1 MNLLYTLALT
11 SVYIFNLLGQ
21 YLSVGEDGKPAIS
34 DKPVAMDVTAATAAD
49 ETPSKNANR
58 WNFGGKDIKW
68 ILKSSANGTYT
79 LGYQDSDA
87 YSTAFVYTQNGAIV
101 TSYEEPDVTFE
112 SEHESA
118 HWKVSTE
125 APKNQAVT
133 LDEAQPYER
142 PTFTGSNVDVTLK
155 RKLYTDE
162 WNSLCL
168 PFSLSAAQIAEL
180 WGPGSKVAILTGDS
194 ETKLSF
200 SICDDIKAGKPC
212 LLDPESVNTTD
223 HTYEIKGIKVSTWK
237 NNSDLQYIV
246 GSTRMKGFF
255 SPTTINKGSYVI
267 GEANKVYHL
276 VSNMEAKGFRCY
288 FEDVTGRNRQ
298 LTWGIDDNTTG
309 IDGTFVTPQAPKV
322 GNIYTV
328 NGQLVRRNSTAA
340 GLAPGVYIMNGI
352 KLIVK

>member
-11 SVYIFNLLGQ
+11 SVYIYNSLGQ
-21 YLSVGEDGKPAIS
+21 YLSVGADGKPAIS
-34 DKPVAMDVTAATAAD
+34 DKPVAMEVSKAT
-49 ETPSKNANR
+49 ETPSKDANR

-87 YSTAFVYTQNGAIV
+87 YSTAFVYTQNGTLA
-101 TSYEEPDVTFE
+101 TSYEEPAATFK
-112 SEHESA
+112 SA
-118 HWKVSTE
+118 QWKVSTE
-125 APKNQAVT
+125 ALKQQTVT
-133 LDEAQPYER
+133 LDEAQNYVR
-142 PTFTGSNVDVTLK
+142 PKFTGSYVDVTLK

-168 PFSLSAAQIAEL
+168 PFPLSAAQIAEL
-180 WGPGSKVAILTGDS
+180 WGDGSKVAILTGDS

-200 SICDDIKAGKPC
+200 SICDNIEAGKPC
-212 LLDPESVNTTD
+212 LLDPKNVNTTD
-223 HTYEIKGIKVSTWK
+223 HTYEIKGIDVSTWE

-246 GSTRMKGFF
+246 GNTRMKGFF
-255 SPTTINKGSYVI
+255 SPTTIKIGSYVI

-276 VSNMEAKGFRCY
+276 VSDMEAKGFRCY
-288 FEDVTGRNRQ
+288 FEDVSGKNRQ
-298 LTWGIDDNTTG
+298 LTWGIDNNTTG
-309 IDGTFVTPQAPKV
+309 IDGTFVAPQAPKV

>member
-1 MNLLYTLALT
+1 M
-11 SVYIFNLLGQ
+11 
-21 YLSVGEDGKPAIS
+21 
-34 DKPVAMDVTAATAAD
+34 
-49 ETPSKNANR
+49 
-58 WNFGGKDIKW
+58 
-68 ILKSSANGTYT
+68 
-79 LGYQDSDA
+79 GYQDSNA
-87 YSTAFVYTQNGAIV
+87 YSTAFVYTQNGTLA
-101 TSYEEPDVTFE
+101 TSYEEPAATFE
-112 SEHESA
+112 SA
-118 HWKVSTE
+118 QLKVSTE

-133 LDEAQPYER
+133 LDEAQNYVR
-142 PTFTGSNVDVTLK
+142 PTFTGSYVDVTLK

-168 PFSLSAAQIAEL
+168 PFPLSAAQIAEL
-180 WGPGSKVAILTGDS
+180 WGAGTKVAILTGDS

-200 SICDDIKAGKPC
+200 SICDNIEAGKPC
-212 LLDPESVNTTD
+212 LLDPKNVNTTD
-223 HTYEIKGIKVSTWK
+223 HTYEIKGIDVSTWED
-237 NNSDLQYIV
+237 NSDLQYIV

-255 SPTTINKGSYVI
+255 SPTTIKIGSYVI

-276 VSNMEAKGFRCY
+276 VSDMEAKGFRCY
-288 FEDVTGRNRQ
+288 FEDVSGKNRQ

>member
-11 SVYIFNLLGQ
+11 SVYIYNSLGQ
-21 YLSVGEDGKPAIS
+21 YLSVGTDGKPAIS
-34 DKPVAMDVTAATAAD
+34 DKPVPMEVTNAT
-49 ETPSKNANR
+49 ETPSKDAGR
-58 WNFGGKDIKW
+58 KNFNGTDIKW

-79 LGYQDSDA
+79 LGYQDSNA
-87 YSTAFVYTQNGAIV
+87 YSTAFVYTQNGTLA
-101 TSYEEPDVTFE
+101 TSYEEPAATFK
-112 SEHESA
+112 SA
-118 HWKVSTE
+118 QWKYSTE

-133 LDEAQPYER
+133 LDEAQNYAP
-142 PTFTGSNVDVTLK
+142 PTFTGSYVDVTLK

-168 PFSLSAAQIAEL
+168 PFPLSAAQIAEL
-180 WGPGSKVAILTGDS
+180 WGNGSKVAILTGDS

-200 SICDDIKAGKPC
+200 SICDNIKAGKPC
-212 LLDPESVNTTD
+212 LLNPKRVNQD
-223 HTYEIKGIKVSTWK
+223 YTYEIKDIEVSTWD
-237 NNSDLQYIV
+237 NSDLQYIV

-255 SPTTINKGSYVI
+255 SPTKINKGSYVI

-276 VSNMEAKGFRCY
+276 VSDMEAKGFRCY
-288 FEDVTGRNRQ
+288 FEDVTGRSRQ

-309 IDGTFVTPQAPKV
+309 IDGTFVAPHAQKI

>member
-21 YLSVGEDGKPAIS
+21 YLSVGTDGKPAIS
-34 DKPVAMDVTAATAAD
+34 DKPVPMEVTNAT
-49 ETPSKNANR
+49 ETPSKDAGR
-58 WNFGGKDIKW
+58 KNFNGTDIKW

-79 LGYQDSDA
+79 LGYQDSNA
-87 YSTAFVYTQNGAIV
+87 YSTAFVYTQNGALA
-101 TSYEEPDVTFE
+101 TSYEEPDATFE
-112 SEHESA
+112 SKHESA

-133 LDEAQPYER
+133 LDETQDYVR
-142 PTFTGSNVDVTLK
+142 PTFTGSYVDVTLK
-155 RKLYTDE
+155 RKLNTNE
-162 WNSLCL
+162 WNTLCL
-168 PFSLSAAQIAEL
+168 PFPLSAAQIAEL
-180 WGPGSKVAILTGDS
+180 WGAGSKVAILTGDS
-194 ETKLSF
+194 ETKLFF
-200 SICDDIKAGKPC
+200 STCDDIKAGKPC
-212 LLDPESVNTTD
+212 LLDPKNVNAD
-223 HTYEIKGIKVSTWK
+223 YTYEIKGIDVSTWE
-237 NNSDLQYIV
+237 NNSELQYV
-246 GSTRMKGFF
+246 AGKTRMVGFF
-255 SPTTINKGSYVI
+255 SPETVKEGSYVF
-267 GEANKVYHL
+267 GDANKMYHL
-276 VSNMEAKGFRCY
+276 VSDMKANGFRCY
-288 FEDVTGRNRQ
+288 FEDVTGASRV

>member
-11 SVYIFNLLGQ
+11 SVYIYNSLGQ
-21 YLSVGEDGKPAIS
+21 YLSVGADGKPAIS
-34 DKPVAMDVTAATAAD
+34 DKPVAMEVSKAT
-49 ETPSKNANR
+49 ETPSKDANR

-68 ILKSSANGTYT
+68 ILKSSADGTYT

-87 YSTAFVYTQNGAIV
+87 YSTAFVYTQNGTLA
-101 TSYEEPDVTFE
+101 TSYEEPAATFK
-112 SEHESA
+112 SA
-118 HWKVSTE
+118 QWKYSTE

-133 LDEAQPYER
+133 LDEAQNYER
-142 PTFTGSNVDVTLK
+142 PTFTGSHVDVTLK
-155 RKLYTDE
+155 RKLNKNE
-162 WNSLCL
+162 WNTLCL
-168 PFSLSAAQIAEL
+168 PFPLSAAQIAEL
-180 WGPGSKVAILTGDS
+180 WGASTKVAILTGDS

-200 SICDDIKAGKPC
+200 SFCDNIEAGKPC
-212 LLDPESVNTTD
+212 LLNPERVNQE
-223 HTYEIKGIKVSTWK
+223 HTYEIKDIEVSTW
-237 NNSDLQYIV
+237 NNSDLQHIV

-255 SPTTINKGSYVI
+255 SPRTIMKGSYVI

-276 VSNMEAKGFRCY
+276 VSDMEAKGFRCY
-288 FEDVTGRNRQ
+288 FEDVSGRNRQ

-309 IDGTFVTPQAPKV
+309 IDGTFVKPEAPKV

>member
-11 SVYIFNLLGQ
+11 SVYIFNSLGQ
-21 YLSVGEDGKPAIS
+21 YLSVGADGKPAIS
-34 DKPVAMDVTAATAAD
+34 DKPVAMDVTAAN
-49 ETPSKNANR
+49 ETPSKDANR

-68 ILKSSANGTYT
+68 ILKSSADGTYT
-79 LGYQDSDA
+79 LGYQDSNA
-87 YSTAFVYTQNGAIV
+87 YSTAFVYTLDGTIA
-101 TSYEEPDVTFE
+101 TSYEEPAATFE
-112 SEHESA
+112 SA
-118 HWKVSTE
+118 QWTVSTE
-125 APKNQAVT
+125 APKQQAVT
-133 LDEAQPYER
+133 LDEAQNYVR
-142 PTFTGSNVDVTLK
+142 PTFTGSYVDVTLK

-168 PFSLSAAQIAEL
+168 PFPLSAAQIAEL
-180 WGPGSKVAILTGDS
+180 WGARTKVARLTGDS

-200 SICDDIKAGKPC
+200 SICDNIEAGKPC
-212 LLDPESVNTTD
+212 LLNPESVNQD
-223 HTYEIKGIKVSTWK
+223 HTYEIKDIKVSTW

-276 VSNMEAKGFRCY
+276 VSDMKAKGFRCY
-288 FEDVTGRNRQ
+288 FEDVSGRNRQ

-309 IDGTFVTPQAPKV
+309 IDGTFVKPEAPKV
-322 GNIYTV
+322 GNIYNV
-328 NGQLVRRNSTAA
+328 NGQLVRRNSTAV

>member
-11 SVYIFNLLGQ
+11 SVYIFNSLGQ

-34 DKPVAMDVTAATAAD
+34 DKPVAMDVTAAN
-49 ETPSKNANR
+49 ETPSKDANR

-68 ILKSSANGTYT
+68 ILKSSADGTYT

-87 YSTAFVYTQNGAIV
+87 YSTAFVYTQNGTLA
-101 TSYEEPDVTFE
+101 TSYEEPAATFE
-112 SEHESA
+112 SA
-118 HWKVSTE
+118 QWKVSTE
-125 APKNQAVT
+125 ALKQQTVT
-133 LDEAQPYER
+133 LDEAQNYVR
-142 PTFTGSNVDVTLK
+142 PKFTGSYVDVTLK

-168 PFSLSAAQIAEL
+168 PFPLSAAQIAEL
-180 WGPGSKVAILTGDS
+180 WGDGSKVAILTGDS

-200 SICDDIKAGKPC
+200 SICDNIEAGKPC
-212 LLDPESVNTTD
+212 LLDPKNVNTTD
-223 HTYEIKGIKVSTWK
+223 HTYEIKGIDVSTWE

-255 SPTTINKGSYVI
+255 SPTTIKIGSYVI

-276 VSNMEAKGFRCY
+276 VSDMEAKGFRCY
-288 FEDVTGRNRQ
+288 FEDVSGKNRQ

-309 IDGTFVTPQAPKV
+309 IDGTFVAPQAPKV